1 MALPSYKPVSYFDP
15 KKGTAGSSKL
25 GILTPDDLTF
35 FEKERRR
42 IRNQYLQGQSQIKHQ
57 GSVLDADYSRSKR
70 DLTNSIRG
78 ARAQLPGSFASGG
91 ALNSGLYQRALTD
104 FTRDKNNAFSDL
116 LARYNEQRGGMDTAL
131 GNMLSTY
138 KTSLDD
144 VASAEAARRAT
155 AEAIRI
161 AQNASF

>member
-1 MALPSYKPVSYFDP
+1 MAAPAYNPVNYWDQN
-15 KKGTAGSSKL
+15 KGKL
-25 GILTPDDLTF
+25 GILTPDDLTY
-35 FEKERRR
+35 FEQQRRR
-42 IRNQYLQGQSQIKHQ
+42 IRNQYLQGESQIKHQ
-57 GSVLDADYSRSKR
+57 GTVLRNDYNRSRR
-70 DLTNSIRG
+70 DLTTQFGR
-78 ARAQLPGSFASGG
+78 ARNQFGGSFASGG

-104 FTRDKNNAFSDL
+104 FSVDKNNAFADL
-116 LARYNEQRGGMDTAL
+116 LAKYQEQQGGMNTAL

-138 KTSLDD
+138 KSSMDD